1 MLSSFDIL
9 KEEKNIKCQDLTVQ
23 MLFTN
28 KFKVDFSQ
36 RDYVWE
42 TKQIEDLVSDL
53 SIEFL
58 KNWSPDDSPSV
69 VQTYNPYFMGEII
82 LSSKDGSMAVIDGQQ
97 RITSITL
104 LMIYLL
110 TNYGDVEKF
119 PVSDIK
125 RLIYSDYFG
134 EKKFNLDIDDRN
146 ACMLSLFE
154 RGAYIITNTDSA
166 SVQNITSRYSDF
178 QDCWN
183 PSINRSNVVHFT
195 YWLMNKVVFS
205 QVITN
210 NDEFA
215 YVIFET
221 MNDRGL
227 SLTQTEMLR
236 SYLLAHIDES
246 KRNMSMQ
253 RFADTISAL
262 NKGKTGKQNIDLE
275 FFKFYFRAQMAEGS
289 SQTKDSN
296 SDFQLIGKGIHRWV
310 KNNEARLGL
319 LTSDDYVDFID
330 RIRYYADVYVKL
342 LEIISSKNSEDYLYV
357 IVNNDYGFTLQ
368 PEPLLACVC
377 YKDDDVTVL
386 RKIHIVSKYRTKV
399 LSWFIWRQKSTAQSY
414 LESPI
419 FELCKLIRNKPIE
432 ELETILEQEPID
444 IGTLDNVPMLNQQNN
459 RKFRVLIALI
469 TEIVARESGT
479 PDYMLNHK
487 NIEIEHIWSDHF
499 EQHRDEFDQ
508 RSDFVN
514 ARNSIGDLL
523 VLPKEFNESYNDSPY
538 EAKAI
543 HYIEQNILAQSL
555 NPSKYENNPG
565 FLSFIRRSGLGFRPY
580 SEFKLSSIRE
590 RTQLYCNILL
600 WNWGKL
606 DFSSN

>member
-1 MLSSFDIL
+1 
-9 KEEKNIKCQDLTVQ
+9 

-28 KFKVDFSQ
+28 KFKVDFYQ
-36 RDYVWE
+36 REYVWE

-53 SIEFL
+53 SNEFL
-58 KNWSPDDSPSV
+58 KNWFPNDPLSA

-104 LMIYLL
+104 LLIYLL
-110 TNYGDVEKF
+110 NNYGGVEKF
-119 PVSDIK
+119 PISAVSS
-125 RLIYSDYFG
+125 LIYSDYYG

-154 RGAYIITNTDSA
+154 HGIYTVSNTDSA
-166 SVQNITSRYSDF
+166 SVLNIANRYSDF

-183 PSINRSNVVHFT
+183 PNINKSNVVHFT
-195 YWLMNKVVFS
+195 YWLMNRVVFS

-253 RFADTISAL
+253 KFADTISAL
-262 NKGKTGKQNIDLE
+262 NKVRTGKQNIYLE
-275 FFKFYFRAQMAEGS
+275 FFKLYFRAQMAEGG

-310 KNNEARLGL
+310 KNNESKLGL
-319 LTSDDYVDFID
+319 LSSDDYVDFID

-342 LEIISSKNSEDYLYV
+342 QEIISSKNTDDFLYV

-368 PEPLLACVC
+368 PEPLLASVC
-377 YKDDDVTVL
+377 YRDNNDTVL
-386 RKIHIVSKYRTKV
+386 RKIRIVSRYLTKV

-414 LESPI
+414 LEGPI
-419 FELCKLIRNKPIE
+419 FELCKLIRNKSIE
-432 ELETILEQEPID
+432 DLERILNQEPID
-444 IGTLDNVPMLNQQNN
+444 IGNLDNVPMLNQQNN
-459 RKFRVLIALI
+459 RKFKVLIALI
-469 TEIVARESGT
+469 TEIVARESGS
-479 PDYMLNHK
+479 PDYMLNHY

-499 EQHRDEFDQ
+499 ERHRDEFDQ

-523 VLPKEFNESYNDSPY
+523 VLPKRFNESYNDSPF
-538 EAKAI
+538 EIKVV
-543 HYIEQNILAQSL
+543 HYIEQNVLAQSL

-565 FLSFIRRSGLGFRPY
+565 FLSFIERSGLKFHPY

-590 RTQLYCNILL
+590 RTILYRNILL
-600 WNWGKL
+600 WNWGKFGSPQVDTSL
-606 DFSSN
+606 EDF

>member
-28 KFKVDFSQ
+28 KFKVDFYQ

-58 KNWSPDDSPSV
+58 KNWSPDDSLSA

-110 TNYGDVEKF
+110 NNYGDIEKF

-134 EKKFNLDIDDRN
+134 EKKFNLDIEDRN

-154 RGAYIITNTDSA
+154 YGAYTVTNTDSA
-166 SVQNITSRYSDF
+166 SVQNITNRYSDF

-183 PSINRSNVVHFT
+183 PSINTSNVVHFT

-310 KNNEARLGL
+310 KNSEARLGL
-319 LTSDDYVDFID
+319 LSSDDYVDFID

-377 YKDDDVTVL
+377 YKDDDDTVL
-386 RKIHIVSKYRTKV
+386 RKIQIVSKYLTKV

-419 FELCKLIRNKPIE
+419 FELCKLIRNKTIE
-432 ELETILEQEPID
+432 DLEIILEQEPID
-444 IGTLDNVPMLNQQNN
+444 IGSLDNVPMLNQQNN

-469 TEIVARESGT
+469 TEIVAKESGS

-538 EAKAI
+538 EAKVV

-565 FLSFIRRSGLGFRPY
+565 FLGFIGRSGLDFRPY

-590 RTQLYCNILL
+590 RTQLYCDILL